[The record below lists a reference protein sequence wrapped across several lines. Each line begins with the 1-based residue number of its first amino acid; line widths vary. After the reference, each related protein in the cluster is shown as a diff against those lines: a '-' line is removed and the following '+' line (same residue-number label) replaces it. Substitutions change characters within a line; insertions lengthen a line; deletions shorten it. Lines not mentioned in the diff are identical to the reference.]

1 MRCSKARKL
10 ISEYIDDNLRPE
22 QRLLLER
29 HLEDCLD
36 CQQLLKDFQAITEK
50 AKNLD
55 KLTPS
60 PQSWLKI
67 KTKLE
72 TEPQEVITLSPQ
84 RKDWL
89 KSLFYKPQLKYAL
102 SSALALLLIIGV
114 VTLVLWFSKGKGVI
128 VKDGM
133 NGYTFA
139 KLKEAEHHYQLA
151 IEALEEAVLAQ
162 EGEIDPLT
170 VAVFRKNLEIINTSI
185 ISCQEALQQE
195 PDDIETRNYL
205 LVAYMEKVD
214 LLNEMMNLKK
224 RSIRKPREEITL

>member
-10 ISEYIDDNLRPE
+10 ISEYIDDNLRAK
-22 QRLLLER
+22 QRLLLEC
-29 HLEDCLD
+29 HLESCLD
-36 CQQLLKDFQAITEK
+36 CQQLLKDFQEITEK

-67 KTKLE
+67 KAKLE
-72 TEPQEVITLSPQ
+72 TEPQEVITLSLQ

-89 KSLFYKPQLKYAL
+89 KSLFYQPQLKYVL

-114 VTLVLWFSKGKGVI
+114 VTLGIWFSRGKGVMG
-128 VKDGM
+128 KDDM
-133 NGYTFA
+133 NGYTFS

-151 IEALEEAVLAQ
+151 IKALEEAVLTQ
-162 EGEIDPLT
+162 EGQIDPLT
-170 VAVFRKNLEIINTSI
+170 VAVFRKNLKIINTSI

-224 RSIRKPREEITL
+224 KSIRKPGEEITL

>member
-10 ISEYIDDNLRPE
+10 ISEYIDNNLRAK

-36 CQQLLKDFQAITEK
+36 CQELLKDFQGITER

-67 KTKLE
+67 KAKLK
-72 TEPQEVITLSPQ
+72 TELPEVLTLPLP
-84 RKDWL
+84 KKEWF
-89 KSLFYKPQLKYAL
+89 KSLFYQPQLKYAL
-102 SSALALLLIIGV
+102 SSALVLLLIIGV
-114 VTLVLWFSKGKGVI
+114 VTLGLWFSRGKGV
-128 VKDGM
+128 VGKDDM
-133 NGYTFA
+133 NGYTYA
-139 KLKEAEHHYQLA
+139 KLKEAERHYQLA
-151 IEALEEAVLAQ
+151 IKALEEAVLAQ
-162 EGEIDPLT
+162 QGEVDPLT
-170 VAVFRKNLEIINTSI
+170 VAVFRKNLEIINSSI
-185 ISCQEALQQE
+185 ISCQQALQEE

-224 RSIRKPREEITL
+224 KSTRKPGEEITL